1 MRSINRHKLQHVFDE
16 MLRER
21 VGASVSLTAYNGKSR
36 DVILRPDLNS
46 SWLPT
51 TVTSVSC
58 QKKRGGKNLYIR

>member
-46 SWLPT
+46 S
-51 TVTSVSC
+51 
-58 QKKRGGKNLYIR
+58 